1 MKYYDANIESNQGN
15 DGPSCPGVVLNMRNG
30 SDSPDFKTWS
40 IMNTVFAGICA
51 PWG

>member
-1 MKYYDANIESNQGN
+1 MKFNNANIESNQGN
-15 DGPSCPGVVLNMRNG
+15 EVVLNMKNG

-40 IMNTVFAGICA
+40 IVNTILAGICA